1 MEEEE
6 SNRVRWFCERLQAV
20 AVAPGGKLAM
30 RLFSSRCLRAHDMTC
45 WLKMQFL
52 LSPCAQGVRTE
63 ESVKT
68 ICICIFFSVCLWQ
81 KVVLLWTEGKSVR
94 ILQLQVTCGTCW
106 GNALKYLRTNIC
118 IAVCLSLFRF
128 VKISVYHYV
137 FVTIL
142 FCLSFSNCVSVIHF
156 SHSAS
161 LSANLIRTPT
171 HFVLLSFTV
180 PLSHIISL
188 SLSTT
193 RSHYLFSFPLSHT
206 FALSILHA
214 QCTYIH
220 IWSFLRGPH

>member
-1 MEEEE
+1 MY
-6 SNRVRWFCERLQAV
+6 
-20 AVAPGGKLAM
+20 
-30 RLFSSRCLRAHDMTC
+30 
-45 WLKMQFL
+45 
-52 LSPCAQGVRTE
+52 
-63 ESVKT
+63 
-68 ICICIFFSVCLWQ
+68 IFFSVCLWQ
-81 KVVLLWTEGKSVR
+81 KVVLLWKEGKSVR

-193 RSHYLFSFPLSHT
+193 RSLSLSVFFSTVSH
-206 FALSILHA
+206 F
-214 QCTYIH
+214 CTLYTPRAMH
-220 IWSFLRGPH
+220 VYPHLVFSQRSTLNPPPTQTHTHTQNYKEKKNWLL